1 MVGFRKA
8 VHPVRMG
15 STMTRTVHRAADPS
29 RGDCLRVVIAD
40 DVSAMRA
47 LLRRMLEDTAAF
59 EIVGEAADGEE
70 AVEMAGAFHPDLL
83 LLDLSMPLMD
93 GLSAIPDI
101 RRASPSTRIVVLS
114 AMDPGRVREQALASG
129 ADAFIE
135 KCLVAD
141 SLAQRLVEACLASP
155 DGVELGDGDGDEVE
169 VEVEDEVEGAASEDA
184 GSLDAGAV
192 TAGGHPVPGQ
202 EWFHLAFDHA
212 PIGMALLDVD
222 GRFQKVN
229 DAFGRIVAR
238 PESHLVGTSVDAI
251 GHPGDVDRHA
261 ELRRRMLGGDGPRFE
276 DEYRFVRAD
285 GHIASTVVTW
295 SLLREGDGS
304 PACFVGHVLD
314 VTDRKRA
321 DINSARAEELRERYE
336 KELAR
341 SNAEL
346 AQFATVAAHDLKSPL
361 QVISGFAGLLEQTQ
375 GELLDERGQEF
386 LTFILRSATRM
397 NVLIDDLLAYAKV
410 GAERRLHVP
419 VPLDRIV
426 DEVVVSLEAE
436 LTASGASVE
445 HEPLPVVTG
454 DPTLFL
460 HVIQNV
466 VANGLKFVAAGTAP
480 RIRVS
485 ASRMVNAWCVDV
497 ADNGIGIEVQHR
509 GHIFG
514 MFQRL
519 HRNDYEGTGI
529 GLAICK
535 RIVEQRGGS
544 IWVEENPGG
553 GSRFRFT
560 IPDELGVPRLET
572 PAAAGRNVPARGEPV
587 EDVPLDFSP
596 ELPPA
601 ASRSAASGGSAP
613 SRIVDVLL
621 VEDDDD
627 HARLVE
633 EILIGEVAAAG
644 VHPVADAVADVEYRL
659 RRVSDLAGARVE
671 LDRHRA
677 DCILLDLFLPDG
689 QGLESLTNLTT
700 LDPLAPIVILTSLA
714 EEQLGLQAVHEG
726 AQDYLVK
733 GNVDRPR
740 LSRALRHAIGR
751 KALEA
756 RFAEQALHDPLTGLA
771 NRTLLLDRIR
781 LELARAGR
789 VGGVAV
795 FYLDVDDFK
804 AINDRWG
811 HDAGD
816 EVLVRVARRL
826 ARTVRPGDTVGRIG
840 GDEFVLVCGGLES
853 SDALAEMQDRVEQ
866 AVARP
871 LLLGG
876 GTELITASVGVSVGK
891 GMAEQPEALIRRAD
905 EAMYEA
911 KRRRL
916 RT

>member
-1 MVGFRKA
+1 M
-8 VHPVRMG
+8 RMG
-15 STMTRTVHRAADPS
+15 STMSRNGRARDAEPS
-29 RGDCLRVVIAD
+29 PGDRLRVVIAD

-47 LLRRMLEDTAAF
+47 LLRRLLEDTATF
-59 EIVGEAADGEE
+59 EIVGEASDGEE

-101 RRASPSTRIVVLS
+101 RRSSPSTRIVVLS

-141 SLAQRLVEACLASP
+141 SLAQRLVEACQLP
-155 DGVELGDGDGDEVE
+155 LGDEQGVAPTGTGLTGVDAP
-169 VEVEDEVEGAASEDA
+169 GA
-184 GSLDAGAV
+184 G
-192 TAGGHPVPGQ
+192 PGQ

-222 GRFQKVN
+222 GRFLKVN
-229 DAFGRIVAR
+229 DAFCRVVAR
-238 PESHLVGTSVDAI
+238 PEADLVGVGIDVIS
-251 GHPGDVDRHA
+251 HPGDADRHA
-261 ELRRRMLGGDGPRFE
+261 ARRRRLLAGDGVRIQEEHRFI
-276 DEYRFVRAD
+276 RVD
-285 GHIASTVVTW
+285 GHVASTVLTW
-295 SLLREGDGS
+295 SLLPGGEGLPDRLVCQ
-304 PACFVGHVLD
+304 ALD
-314 VTDRKRA
+314 VTDRKQA
-321 DINSARAEELRERYE
+321 EITSARAEELRERYE
-336 KELAR
+336 RELAR

-375 GELLDERGQEF
+375 DGLLDERGQEF
-386 LTFILRSATRM
+386 LGFIVRSATRM
-397 NVLIDDLLAYAKV
+397 NVLIDDLLSYAKV

-419 VPLDRIV
+419 VPLDRVV
-426 DEVVVSLEAE
+426 DDVVASLEAG
-436 LTASGASVE
+436 LAASGATVE

-460 HVIQNV
+460 HVIQNL
-466 VANGLKFVAAGTAP
+466 VANGLKFVAPGTAP
-480 RIRVS
+480 RVRVS

-519 HRNDYEGTGI
+519 HRNEYEGTGI

-544 IWVEENPGG
+544 IWVEENSGG

-560 IPDELGVPRLET
+560 IPDELGVPRLES
-572 PAAAGRNVPARGEPV
+572 PDAAVRNVPARGEPV

-596 ELPPA
+596 GPPPA
-601 ASRSAASGGSAP
+601 VPRSAASGGSVP
-613 SRIVDVLL
+613 SRVVDVLL

-633 EILIGEVAAAG
+633 EILTGDG
-644 VHPVADAVADVEYRL
+644 AVAGGADTEYRL
-659 RRVSDLAGARVE
+659 RRVSDLAGARME
-671 LDRHRA
+671 LDRHPT
-677 DCILLDLFLPDG
+677 DCVLLDLFLPDG
-689 QGLESLTNLTT
+689 QGLESLTRLTT
-700 LDPLAPIVILTSLA
+700 LDPLVPIVILTSLGEA
-714 EEQLGLQAVHEG
+714 ELGLQAVHEG

-733 GNVDRPR
+733 GDVDRPR

-789 VGGVAV
+789 AGAVAL

-840 GDEFVLVCGGLES
+840 GDEFVVVCGGLES
-853 SDALAEMQDRVEQ
+853 HALAEMQDRIEQ

-876 GTELITASVGVSVGK
+876 GTELVTASVGVTLGQGVS
-891 GMAEQPEALIRRAD
+891 EEPEALIRRAD

-911 KRRRL
+911 KRL
-916 RT
+916 RG